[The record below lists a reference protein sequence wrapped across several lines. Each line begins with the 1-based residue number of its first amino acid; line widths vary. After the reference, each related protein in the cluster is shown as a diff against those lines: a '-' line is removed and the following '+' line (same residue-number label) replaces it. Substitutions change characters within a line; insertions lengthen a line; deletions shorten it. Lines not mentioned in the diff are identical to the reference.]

1 MKKNCDLSHDAIT
14 IVFSK
19 YLIMNQHVSLKYRH
33 ERKQRMSSSRTSK
46 PETLNDRSSKEV
58 KTRQVQLTISQLE
71 HITMPIMDNLGLT
84 NKCLSIADKSYNRG
98 FTLVSNLQCQKPL
111 KGLKLQRSQPQAGL
125 GTIDQSEQITNSGGR
140 GNKPGLY
147 QQLGPPIAPPAEAI
161 RTRNYD

>member
-71 HITMPIMDNLGLT
+71 HITMPIMDNLGFT
-84 NKCLSIADKSYNRG
+84 SNFQNHEEDSHFEPRCENNCLLHRPNYEPTSVSRLQTRVITEGLHSSQISNARNR
-98 FTLVSNLQCQKPL
+98 
-111 KGLKLQRSQPQAGL
+111 
-125 GTIDQSEQITNSGGR
+125 
-140 GNKPGLY
+140 
-147 QQLGPPIAPPAEAI
+147 
-161 RTRNYD
+161 